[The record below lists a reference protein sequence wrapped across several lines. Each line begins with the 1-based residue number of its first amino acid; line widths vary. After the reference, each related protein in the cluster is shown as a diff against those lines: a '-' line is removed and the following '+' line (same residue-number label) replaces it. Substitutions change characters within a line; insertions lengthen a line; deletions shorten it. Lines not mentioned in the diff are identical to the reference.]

1 MKPTRLLLPAL
12 LALGGITT
20 GHVASRPALQASQT
34 EARDLAARVQILE
47 EQLLEVELQLGIVA
61 ADAAQQRVL
70 VDETVAYIGRQ
81 AMQAESMV
89 DVLQVSE
96 DEGFTAG
103 INPRSREVLLAGF
116 RSLLAEAQAH
126 VPGQVVTEPAPQ
138 SRR

>member
-20 GHVASRPALQASQT
+20 GHVASRPALQASQA
-34 EARDLAARVQILE
+34 EAQDLAARVQILE

-126 VPGQVVTEPAPQ
+126 VPGQVVTEPVPQ

>member
-1 MKPTRLLLPAL
+1 MLTRSRHDFSLLYVGKRQSDTPTAE
-12 LALGGITT
+12 TT
-20 GHVASRPALQASQT
+20 AAA
-34 EARDLAARVQILE
+34 ADLTAKGK
-47 EQLLEVELQLGIVA
+47 LLEVELQLGIVA

-126 VPGQVVTEPAPQ
+126 VPGQVVTEPVPQ